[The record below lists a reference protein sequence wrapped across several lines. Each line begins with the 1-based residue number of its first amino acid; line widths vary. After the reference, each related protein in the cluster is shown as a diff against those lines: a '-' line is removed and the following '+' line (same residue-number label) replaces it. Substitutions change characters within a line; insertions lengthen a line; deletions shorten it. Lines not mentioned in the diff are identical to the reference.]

1 MAVRVGVIGVGYL
14 GQHHA
19 RIYSELKDVELAA
32 VSDFDS
38 SRAEEIGSKYGCR
51 YFSDYSEM
59 LGICDAVSIVTPTI
73 THRDIALECLK
84 AGKDILVEKPITQ
97 NIIEAKEIIEAA
109 AKKNL
114 ILQVGHLERY
124 NPAVSAASKMT
135 TTPRFIEA
143 DRLSPFLG
151 RGTDV
156 DITLDLMIH
165 DIDIIFSLVRA
176 RLVGIKASGE
186 SLMTEKIDLARAWLE
201 FENGCGALLTASR
214 ISSEKQRSLRIFQDD
229 SYIAVDY
236 QNQAVTRYSKSG
248 EELSAEVMSPEKKE
262 PLKEELKDFIECV
275 KTRKRPM
282 VSGTEAMNALDTALK
297 ITEIIKENRRN

>member
-19 RIYSELKDVELAA
+19 RIYSDIKDVELAA

-38 SRAEEIGSKYGCR
+38 IRAEEIGSKYGCR
-51 YFSDYSEM
+51 YFSNYSE
-59 LGICDAVSIVTPTI
+59 LLEVCDAVSIVTPTI
-73 THRDIALECLK
+73 THRDIALDCLK

-97 NIIEAKEIIEAA
+97 NIIEAEEIIKEAE
-109 AKKNL
+109 KKNL

-124 NPAVSAASKMT
+124 NPAVTAASKMT
-135 TTPRFIEA
+135 TAPRFIEA
-143 DRLSPFLG
+143 ERLSPFLG
-151 RGTDV
+151 RGIDV

-165 DIDIIFSLVRA
+165 DIDIIFSLVRS

-186 SLMTEKIDLARAWLE
+186 SLMTDKIDLARAWLE
-201 FENGCGALLTASR
+201 FENGCGALMTASR
-214 ISSEKQRSLRIFQDD
+214 ISPEKKRSLNIFQED

-236 QNQAVTRYSKSG
+236 HNQEAKRYFKSG
-248 EELSAEVMSPEKKE
+248 EELLSDVMSPEKQE

-275 KTRKRPM
+275 KTRKRPL
-282 VSGTEAMNALDTALK
+282 VSGTEAMNALDTAMK
-297 ITEIIKENRRN
+297 ISEIIKGNRRH

>member
-14 GQHHA
+14 GRHHA
-19 RIYSELKDVELAA
+19 RIYSELKEAELAA
-32 VSDFDS
+32 VSDFDG

-73 THRDIALECLK
+73 THRDIALACLK

-97 NIIEAKEIIEAA
+97 NIIEAKEIIKEAEQ
-109 AKKNL
+109 KNL

-135 TTPRFIEA
+135 TAPRFIEA
-143 DRLSPFLG
+143 ERLSPFLG

-165 DIDIIFSLVRA
+165 DIDIIFSLVRS
-176 RLVGIKASGE
+176 RLTRIKASGE
-186 SLMTEKIDLARAWLE
+186 SLMTDRIDLARAWLD
-201 FENGCGALLTASR
+201 FENGCGALMTASR
-214 ISSEKQRSLRIFQDD
+214 ISPEKQRGLRIFQDD

-236 QNQAVTRYSKSG
+236 QNQVVARYFKSG
-248 EELSAEVMSPEKKE
+248 KELLSDVMSSEKKE
-262 PLKEELKDFIECV
+262 PLKEELKDFIDCV
-275 KTRKRPM
+275 ITRKRPL

-297 ITEIIKENRRN
+297 ITELIKGNRRN